1 MKILW
6 VCSIMLPRIASSL
19 QMSSSNKE
27 GWITGLSDMIVE
39 QSENNHMKLA
49 VCFPVPLKSEL
60 LQGEVDGISYFTFHE
75 DTSKPWKYEETI
87 ETELALILET
97 YQPDLIHV
105 FGTEFP
111 HSLAMANVVDQNKP
125 LLVGLQ
131 GLCFAIAPLYALG
144 VPEKV
149 QKQFL
154 FRDLL
159 KMDNIHLQQKK
170 FYIRGRREKEL
181 LNKITHV
188 TGRTDFDR
196 KEVLS
201 VNSRLKYHFMN
212 EILRPEFYG
221 SRWSYEKCEPFRI
234 FMSQGNYPLK
244 GLHFMLEAMPAL
256 LEKYPEIKLYIA
268 GDKITNYETLKDK
281 IKISSYGKF
290 LLRKIKEHKL
300 ESAVVF
306 LGKLDSKE
314 MCQEYLKANV
324 YLSAS
329 TLENSPN
336 SVGEAMLLGMPV
348 VSSDVGGVRNMLE
361 HLEEGYLY
369 QTDNKEALI
378 AAIGKVFDMGKGS
391 RELGNRARAHAM
403 VTHDKLVNYHR
414 LLDIYHNL
422 LQDM

>member
-1 MKILW
+1 
-6 VCSIMLPRIASSL
+6 
-19 QMSSSNKE
+19 
-27 GWITGLSDMIVE
+27 
-39 QSENNHMKLA
+39 
-49 VCFPVPLKSEL
+49 
-60 LQGEVDGISYFTFHE
+60 
-75 DTSKPWKYEETI
+75 
-87 ETELALILET
+87 
-97 YQPDLIHV
+97 
-105 FGTEFP
+105 
-111 HSLAMANVVDQNKP
+111 
-125 LLVGLQ
+125 
-131 GLCFAIAPLYALG
+131 
-144 VPEKV
+144 
-149 QKQFL
+149 
-154 FRDLL
+154 
-159 KMDNIHLQQKK
+159 
-170 FYIRGRREKEL
+170 
-181 LNKITHV
+181 
-188 TGRTDFDR
+188 
-196 KEVLS
+196 
-201 VNSRLKYHFMN
+201 MN

-256 LEKYPEIKLYIA
+256 LEKYPETKLYIA
-268 GDKITNYETLKDK
+268 GDKITKYETLKDK

-369 QTDNKEALI
+369 QADNKEALI